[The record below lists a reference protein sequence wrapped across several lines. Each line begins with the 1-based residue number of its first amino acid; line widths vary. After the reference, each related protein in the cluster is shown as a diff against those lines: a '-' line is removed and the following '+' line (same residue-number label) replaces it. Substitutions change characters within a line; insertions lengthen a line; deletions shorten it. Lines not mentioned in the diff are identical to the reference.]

1 MNNLKVLICTVFGML
16 GSFFSQLYGG
26 WDKDMT
32 TLITCMAI
40 DFIMGLVIAV
50 VFKKSPKTQSG
61 AADSM
66 SCFRGLCKKCVILL
80 FVLLAH
86 RLDVTLGVTYIKTAA
101 VIGFIVNEVISI
113 IENAGI
119 MGIPLPKAFT
129 KALEL
134 LKKDDED
141 A

>member
-1 MNNLKVLICTVFGML
+1 M
-16 GSFFSQLYGG
+16 
-26 WDKDMT
+26 
-32 TLITCMAI
+32 
-40 DFIMGLVIAV
+40 
-50 VFKKSPKTQSG
+50 
-61 AADSM
+61 
-66 SCFRGLCKKCVILL
+66 
-80 FVLLAH
+80 
-86 RLDVTLGVTYIKTAA
+86 TLGVTYINTAS